1 MRNPPDEA
9 LGATDTLPSCPPAS
23 GRGPRGGRPASAKG
37 DASAKSHASKAKA
50 KGGNGGERVPT
61 PSPSRMREG
70 DDDAPIRKCI
80 LSGERDVRPHLVRL
94 ALSPDGQILP
104 DVRAK
109 APGRGAW
116 IGVTRVELEAAIKKG
131 KLKGALSRAFKTGE
145 FTIDAELPAKI
156 ESALERNALDRLG
169 LESRSGTVLIGSDR
183 IEQNARQGKLKALYH
198 ASDAAEDGN
207 RKLDQAWR
215 IGNDVEGSGLR
226 GLALPVSRT
235 ILALALGRENV
246 VHIGLTDRAAAK
258 RVSEALD
265 RWLHFIGPEPSSVSC
280 ETASQ
285 GASASPQNGAP
296 PIQQASGSTGT
307 RPAVDMTEEFE

>member
-1 MRNPPDEA
+1 MRNPPDET
-9 LGATDTLPSCPPAS
+9 LGATDDLPSSPPAS
-23 GRGPRGGRPASAKG
+23 GRGPKGGRPASAKN
-37 DASAKSHASKAKA
+37 
-50 KGGNGGERVPT
+50 KGAGGREPN
-61 PSPSRMREG
+61 PSRMREG
-70 DDDAPIRKCI
+70 DEDAPIRKCI

-94 ALSPDGQILP
+94 ALAPDGQIHP

-116 IGVTRVELEAAIKKG
+116 IGVTRIELEAAIKKG
-131 KLKGALSRAFKTGE
+131 KLKGALARAFKTGE
-145 FTIDAELPAKI
+145 FAIPPELPAQI
-156 ESALERNALDRLG
+156 EAALERNALDRLG

-226 GLALPVSRT
+226 GLALPASRT

-265 RWLHFIGPEPSSVSC
+265 RWLHFIGPEPSPVSC

-285 GASASPQNGAP
+285 GASASQQNGTS
-296 PIQQASGSTGT
+296 PITGASGSTGHS
-307 RPAVDMTEEFE
+307 PAVDMTEEFE

>member
-1 MRNPPDEA
+1 M
-9 LGATDTLPSCPPAS
+9 TD
-23 GRGPRGGRPASAKG
+23 
-37 DASAKSHASKAKA
+37 
-50 KGGNGGERVPT
+50 
-61 PSPSRMREG
+61 
-70 DDDAPIRKCI
+70 PIRKCI
-80 LSGERDVRPHLVRL
+80 LSGERDSRPHLVRL
-94 ALSPDGQILP
+94 ALAPDGTIHP

-116 IGVTRVELEAAIKKG
+116 VGVTRTELETALKKG
-131 KLKGALSRAFKTGE
+131 KLKGALARAFKTGE
-145 FTIDAELPAKI
+145 FILSPDLPAQV
-156 ESALERNALDRLG
+156 EAALERNAMDRLG

-183 IEQNARQGKLKALYH
+183 IAQNARSGKLASLYH
-198 ASDAAEDGN
+198 ASDASQDGN

-226 GLALPVSRT
+226 GLALPASRT

-285 GASASPQNGAP
+285 GASASQNIG
-296 PIQQASGSTGT
+296 ASGSTGQ

>member
-9 LGATDTLPSCPPAS
+9 LGATDDLPSSPPAS
-23 GRGPRGGRPASAKG
+23 GRGPKGGHPASAKN
-37 DASAKSHASKAKA
+37 
-50 KGGNGGERVPT
+50 KGAGGSEPN
-61 PSPSRMREG
+61 PSRVREG
-70 DDDAPIRKCI
+70 DEDAPIRKCI

-94 ALSPDGQILP
+94 ALAPDGQIHP

-131 KLKGALSRAFKTGE
+131 KLKGALARAFKTGE
-145 FTIDAELPAKI
+145 FAIPPELPAQI
-156 ESALERNALDRLG
+156 EAALERNALDRLG

-226 GLALPVSRT
+226 GLALPASRT

-265 RWLHFIGPEPSSVSC
+265 RWLHFIGPEPSPVSC

-285 GASASPQNGAP
+285 GASASQQNGTS
-296 PIQQASGSTGT
+296 PITGASGSTGHS
-307 RPAVDMTEEFE
+307 PAVDMTEEFE

>member
-9 LGATDTLPSCPPAS
+9 LGATETLPSSPPAS

-50 KGGNGGERVPT
+50 KGSNGGKREPT
-61 PSPSRMREG
+61 PSPSRLREG

-116 IGVTRVELEAAIKKG
+116 IGVTRIELEAAIKKG

-145 FTIDAELPAKI
+145 FTIDPELPAKI
-156 ESALERNALDRLG
+156 EAALERNALDRLG

-183 IEQNARQGKLKALYH
+183 IEQNARQGKLKTLYH

-265 RWLHFIGPEPSSVSC
+265 RWLHFIGPEPSPVSC

-285 GASASPQNGAP
+285 GASASQQNGTS
-296 PIQQASGSTGT
+296 PITGASGSTGHS
-307 RPAVDMTEEFE
+307 PAVDMTEEFE

>member
-1 MRNPPDEA
+1 MRNPPDET
-9 LGATDTLPSCPPAS
+9 LGATDTLPASPPAS
-23 GRGPRGGRPASAKG
+23 VRGPRGGRAASAKG
-37 DASAKSHASKAKA
+37 
-50 KGGNGGERVPT
+50 KGGNKSEPEPI
-61 PSPSRMREG
+61 PSPSRLREG
-70 DDDAPIRKCI
+70 DDDLPVRKCI

-94 ALSPDGQILP
+94 ALAPNGQIHP

-116 IGVTRVELEAAIKKG
+116 IGVTRTELEAAIKKG
-131 KLKGALSRAFKTGE
+131 KLKGALARAFKTGE
-145 FTIDAELPAKI
+145 FTISHELPAMI
-156 ESALERNALDRLG
+156 EAALERNALDRLG

-183 IEQNARQGKLKALYH
+183 IEQNARQGKLKTLYH

-215 IGNDVEGSGLR
+215 IGNDEEGSGLR
-226 GLALPVSRT
+226 GFVLPVSRT

-265 RWLHFIGPEPSSVSC
+265 RWLHFIGPESSTVSC

-285 GASASPQNGAP
+285 GASASQIKG
-296 PIQQASGSTGT
+296 ASGSTGQ